1 MLIDCDSCA
10 VRGDACAGCVMT
22 VLLARPPVVEW
33 DEEERRALALLAD
46 AGLLPRLRLVTPLD
60 VLQAG
65 DGGPAGVDTS
75 STGRTQPAA
84 PAQPTIPLPEPF
96 SAGPRQRSRPARR
109 PDAGGPGRRSRRAG

>member
-33 DEEERRALALLAD
+33 DEEERRALGLLAD

-60 VLQAG
+60 VL
-65 DGGPAGVDTS
+65 PAGAEDTS
-75 STGRTQPAA
+75 AGRTPPPA
-84 PAQPTIPLPEPF
+84 PAQPTIPLPEL
-96 SAGPRQRSRPARR
+96 AGPRQRSRPARR